1 MVQGVEAL
9 FLSCIAGKHFGL
21 PVSGAI
27 AAHVCI
33 LACVLDLL
41 KEKKTTC
48 CWTVNQASD
57 INGCNNCVKTWCKTG
72 TNNLDRG

>member
-41 KEKKTTC
+41 KEKKKQPAAGLSTKHQISMGVI
-48 CWTVNQASD
+48 TV
-57 INGCNNCVKTWCKTG
+57 
-72 TNNLDRG
+72 